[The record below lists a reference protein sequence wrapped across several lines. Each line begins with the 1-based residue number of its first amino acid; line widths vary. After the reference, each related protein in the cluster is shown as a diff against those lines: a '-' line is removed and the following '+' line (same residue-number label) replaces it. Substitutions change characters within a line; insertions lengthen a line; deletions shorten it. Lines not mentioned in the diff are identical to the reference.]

1 MCALHHSE
9 SSSSASARS
18 AIWVNPSGVASS
30 HRTIRE
36 KPYFIIIFLM
46 LVLEYSPDGLIAVML
61 VAPGEPFLQWPQI
74 VMGSINADMN
84 FIGTG
89 VNDGVGLIQH

>member
-1 MCALHHSE
+1 
-9 SSSSASARS
+9 
-18 AIWVNPSGVASS
+18 
-30 HRTIRE
+30 
-36 KPYFIIIFLM
+36 M
-46 LVLEYSPDGLIAVML
+46 LVT
-61 VAPGEPFLQWPQI
+61 PGEPFLQRPQI